1 VTTRRPPSPPALA
14 VRPRPLPSP
23 PALAP
28 CPRRVKE
35 FGGIRAPEH
44 DQIPSLGGWRDG
56 SDSYD
61 GAMTADETF
70 ATTNYDAEVSPALTA
85 FMSDGWAPDPAPA
98 IEPTE
103 VAPYA
108 AKRRNAVS
116 AAFPGEVIIV
126 EAGTPSIR
134 NGDVFHSFRAHSDF
148 VWLTGA
154 ADPDAVLV
162 MTPDA
167 DAPGGHVSTLYLRVA
182 ASRHESAEFYR
193 DRNYGELW
201 TGRRPGIAETQ
212 AALGITTRPLGELTP
227 ALVAL
232 ARAGSAVADN
242 VLVATT
248 LSDLRLVKDDWEI
261 AQLADAVAAS
271 VRGFEDVVRELDAAR
286 ETSERWIEGTFGRR
300 ARVEGNDVG
309 YSSVA
314 AAGEHACI
322 LHWTRNDGPVR
333 DGDLLLLDAGVENV
347 ALYTADVT
355 RTIPISGHFSEPQ
368 RRVYKL
374 VYDAQTA
381 AMNAVRPGA
390 QFRDYFRAANEVL
403 AKGLVEWGI
412 LPASAQDLDGPDAD
426 LHRRYTLHGTGHMLG
441 LDVHDCA
448 QARKENYHEG
458 VLQPGYVLTVEPG
471 LYFQLDDLT
480 VPAELR
486 GIGVRIEDDV
496 VVTHDGCRNLT
507 EALPRDPDSV
517 EAWMAQLLPR

>member
-1 VTTRRPPSPPALA
+1 ML
-14 VRPRPLPSP
+14 
-23 PALAP
+23 
-28 CPRRVKE
+28 
-35 FGGIRAPEH
+35 F
-44 DQIPSLGGWRDG
+44 DG
-56 SDSYD
+56 P
-61 GAMTADETF
+61 MTADEKF
-70 ATTNYDAEVSPALTA
+70 ATTNYDAAVSPALTA
-85 FMSDGWAPDPAPA
+85 FMREGWAPDPAPA
-98 IEPTE
+98 IEPSE

-108 AKRRNAVS
+108 AKRRKAVS

-126 EAGTPSIR
+126 PAGSPSIR
-134 NGDVFHSFRAHSDF
+134 NGDVFHPFRAHSDF

-154 ADPDAVLV
+154 AEPDAVLV

-167 DAPGGHVSTLYLRVA
+167 ESPGGHASTLYLRVG
-182 ASRHESAEFYR
+182 ASRHESEEFYR

-212 AALGITTRPLGELTP
+212 ASLGLTTRPLGELP
-227 ALVAL
+227 GVLHALST
-232 ARAGSAVADN
+232 AGAPVADTA
-242 VLVATT
+242 LVATT

-271 VRGFEDVVRELDAAR
+271 VHGFEDVVRELGAAR
-286 ETSERWIEGTFGRR
+286 STSERWIEGTFGRR

-309 YSSVA
+309 YGSIA
-314 AAGEHACI
+314 AAAS
-322 LHWTRNDGPVR
+322 TRAFCTGRATTARYVTVTCCCSMR
-333 DGDLLLLDAGVENV
+333 ASRTMRF
-347 ALYTADVT
+347 YTADVT

-368 RRVYKL
+368 RRVYQL

-381 AMNAVRPGA
+381 AMTAVRPGA
-390 QFRDYFRAANEVL
+390 HFRDYFRAAHEVL

-471 LYFQLDDLT
+471 LYFQTDDLT
-480 VPAELR
+480 VPPELR

-507 EALPRDPDSV
+507 EALPRDPDAV
-517 EAWMAQLLPR
+517 EAWMAQLLAR